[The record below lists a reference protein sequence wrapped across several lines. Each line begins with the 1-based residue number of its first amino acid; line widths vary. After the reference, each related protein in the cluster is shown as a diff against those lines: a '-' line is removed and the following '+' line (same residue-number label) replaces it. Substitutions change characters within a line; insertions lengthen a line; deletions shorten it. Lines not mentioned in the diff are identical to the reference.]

1 MKTKKQAVPTVTPAE
16 WDVMESLWKHGP
28 QAARDVY
35 ATLTSNSWDIKTV
48 RTLLSRLVEKGAV
61 GYDRIGNS
69 YLYRA
74 EFSRESLVCGVVQ
87 SVVDRTLGGSL
98 SALFA
103 GFIREE
109 KIDAD
114 EIDKL
119 RKLIASERVR
129 EIYNL
134 DQVRK
139 KFDEKF

>member
-1 MKTKKQAVPTVTPAE
+1 MKKKKPSVPTVTPAE
-16 WDVMESLWKHGP
+16 WEIMESLWKHGP

-35 ATLTSNSWDIKTV
+35 ASLPCSNSWDIKTV
-48 RTLLSRLVEKGAV
+48 RTLLSRLVEKTAV

-74 EFSRESLVCGVVQ
+74 EFSRESLVCGEVQ

-109 KIDAD
+109 KIDAE
-114 EIDKL
+114 EIEKL
-119 RKLIASERVR
+119 RQLFLTTEGTSHELA
-129 EIYNL
+129 
-134 DQVRK
+134 Q
-139 KFDEKF
+139 